1 MDDRTWQDVL
11 DEARGATATTR
22 LNEVTDPNVPDVGL
36 PLGSVTTYRTVSI
49 TEVTPA
55 PVESA
60 ELTAPL
66 DLLGPAAGR
75 RATEPAVGVVLD
87 IEQAWRMK
95 GLALGRLVHSLSL
108 APGEV
113 TQVAMVDWDRSS
125 GGTTSSDVS
134 EQEATDRAVDRSRD
148 TVEVTRA
155 VADQVTGGG
164 SSASSFSA
172 HTAVGVGGL
181 AGFLGASGGAS
192 ADMSVAFGCNWNT
205 GSRSAS
211 AASLD
216 QVRQATS
223 QQVSNVRSRTATLVQ
238 EVSQSESERF
248 TSRVVANYNHMHA
261 LNVQYF
267 EVLQVYELAARPVRA
282 DRCIFLP
289 MEVLQFDPANVVS
302 YAVPLARA
310 AVAMG
315 RTALAAAIQTHVA
328 ANSSV
333 VAKLAALD
341 DEIGMVRYSRAE
353 AEQAARES
361 RDAGQARAAEEEASH
376 QVQIDA
382 LAAQRVSLQAQLD
395 SVRSELARIGP
406 PVIAFPSWVATQLDP
421 NAAVR
426 DQLRAR
432 ENDLAAALG
441 MVEGER
447 QTRRMA
453 MQAATDAAGRIAAGR
468 DRQFQ
473 DQLAGF
479 SQRIN
484 DLEMQRNAI
493 RIGQGAETDALLREL
508 NEDGLAFNQA
518 LWLQLDPA
526 TIATMI
532 GGYTH
537 GDEAIANTL
546 DPRPIVIEGNY
557 VGYRWGFPDTEAGRA
572 AGAVFEARYLA
583 EHPAPAVDT
592 RVVPTTGLFAE
603 ATLGLANAGEKL
615 DLTRFWHWDQDTIP
629 ILPTAIEQ
637 LQSRTRAA
645 RAEARADQLGTPSV
659 AATALPD
666 LPGGPSHA
674 LASVI
679 ASSMFRDMSGGAS
692 IRKLLETGQAQAAK
706 GTSNAMQLA
715 HENISAVLDHV
726 EQLLPDVL
734 GALSDGTLDP
744 STLGS
749 LANALSPGG
758 PAAALGSGGTAE
770 AAGEE
775 AVKPAGDEAV
785 KAVGKGAAKGGA
797 LDLGSLASTAA
808 ELGLLL

>member
-22 LNEVTDPNVPDVGL
+22 LNEVIDPNVPDVGL

-55 PVESA
+55 PVDPA

-66 DLLGPAAGR
+66 DLLGPGAER

-134 EQEATDRAVDRSRD
+134 EQEASDRAVDRSRD

-172 HTAVGVGGL
+172 HTAAGVGGL

-192 ADMSVAFGCNWNT
+192 ADTSVAFGCNWNT

-289 MEVLQFDPANVVS
+289 MDVMRFDPVNVVS

-310 AVAMG
+310 ALAMG
-315 RTALAAAIQTHVA
+315 RTALAAAVQTHVA
-328 ANSSV
+328 ANGGL
-333 VAKLAALD
+333 AARLAALD
-341 DEIGMVRYSRAE
+341 DEIGMLRYSRAQ

-361 RDAGQARAAEEEASH
+361 SSQAQARVAEELASL
-376 QVQIDA
+376 QAQIDA
-382 LAAQRVSLQAQLD
+382 LAAQRESLEAQLD
-395 SVRSELARIGP
+395 GVRRELATVPSP
-406 PVIAFPSWVATQLDP
+406 PETPLPSWVIAPIDP

-426 DQLRAR
+426 TQLRVR

-441 MVEGER
+441 MLEGER
-447 QTRRMA
+447 QSRRMA
-453 MQAATDAAGRIAAGR
+453 MQAASEAAGRAAAGS
-468 DRQFQ
+468 DRQHQ
-473 DQLAGF
+473 MELAGF
-479 SQRIN
+479 GQRIN

-526 TIATMI
+526 TIATMV
-532 GGYTH
+532 GGYSH
-537 GDEAIANTL
+537 EGEAIADTL
-546 DPRPIVIEGNY
+546 DPRPVVIEGNY
-557 VGYRWGFPDTEAGRA
+557 VGYRWGFPDTEAGRT

-629 ILPTAIEQ
+629 ILPTAIDQ
-637 LQSRTRAA
+637 LQSRTRAV
-645 RAEARADQLGTPSV
+645 RAEARADQLGAPSV
-659 AATALPD
+659 AAATLPD
-666 LPGGPSHA
+666 FPAGPSHA
-674 LASVI
+674 LAGVI
-679 ASSMFRDMSGGAS
+679 ASSMFRDMSGGSS

-715 HENISAVLDHV
+715 HENIGAVLDHV
-726 EQLLPDVL
+726 EQLLPEVL

-749 LANALSPGG
+749 LANAFGPGG
-758 PAAALGSGGTAE
+758 PAAALGQGGTAE
-770 AAGEE
+770 PAGEGAVKAAGE
-775 AVKPAGDEAV
+775 
-785 KAVGKGAAKGGA
+785 GAAKGGA
-797 LDLGSLASTAA
+797 LDLSSLASSAA